1 MPAISFCRPF
11 FWTTQLSQHQIN
23 QPFCISSGS
32 QEVLLTLPP
41 LACTFSTNR
50 GPVFCISRMTFL
62 FKVLYADMPAISFCR
77 PFFWTTQL
85 IQLQINQPFCI
96 SSGSQEVLLTLPPL
110 ACWSWPQAHW
120 LACSRQYYG
129 NSTQKETVASCSFTS
144 DAADVIL
151 PRKLSL
157 EPAPKYTSCIR
168 WWLGVDVSAHWSV
181 SLWQNA
187 DSVPLYAYQK
197 WDFMC
202 NMFNAAL

>member
-1 MPAISFCRPF
+1 MLVLTSCSEFLITSAG
-11 FWTTQLSQHQIN
+11 LS
-23 QPFCISSGS
+23 CCS
-32 QEVLLTLPP
+32 
-41 LACTFSTNR
+41 CTFSTNR

-62 FKVLYADMPAISFCR
+62 FKVLDADMPAISFCC

-85 IQLQINQPFCI
+85 SQHQINQPFCI

>member
-1 MPAISFCRPF
+1 MLVLTSCSEILITSAGLSCCSCTFSTNRGPVFCISRMTFLFKVLDADMPAISFCCPF

-85 IQLQINQPFCI
+85 IQHQINQPFCI

-110 ACWSWPQAHW
+110 ACWSWPQAWQDWH
-120 LACSRQYYG
+120 
-129 NSTQKETVASCSFTS
+129 
-144 DAADVIL
+144 AADNIMGTAHR
-151 PRKLSL
+151 RKPWP
-157 EPAPKYTSCIR
+157 PAVLHQMLLT
-168 WWLGVDVSAHWSV
+168 
-181 SLWQNA
+181 
-187 DSVPLYAYQK
+187 
-197 WDFMC
+197 
-202 NMFNAAL
+202 